1 MGPTGAA
8 GSCEF
13 GTPFLD
19 EQGGPNCSL
28 DPPFE
33 SCLADAY
40 QGNWPDYPGPQPELA
55 LDWTQNLF
63 PDIEFSG
70 APVLPS
76 LTHEISAVTLGT
88 TINWGMDW
96 EAARTSW
103 QGAPACMP
111 GGSIDYYY
119 IVIGNADIFSDSAV
133 CNVAIIAD
141 KITSGANVQFENV
154 LLVARDSLAPPDPVV
169 DGQVQPEGHSGADI
183 ELGVFQEMDHVVAAA
198 RGYFDVQSNS
208 TLGGALCGNTET
220 TIQIAALG
228 DVFFQTDTTISN
240 AQIAAGND
248 VSTGSNLSLNLAGN
262 GSTIQA
268 LNDVYM
274 QSDGGFSGCPSE
286 GEGGGGGGGGGE
298 SVVGSNNILVN

>member
-1 MGPTGAA
+1 MPL
-8 GSCEF
+8 
-13 GTPFLD
+13 PFLD
-19 EQGGPNCSL
+19 EQGGPNCDPITGL
-28 DPPFE
+28 D
-33 SCLADAY
+33 CLADAY
-40 QGNWPDYPGPQPELA
+40 QGNWPDYPGLQPELA

-76 LTHEISAVTLGT
+76 LAHEISAVTLGT
-88 TINWGMDW
+88 MNQGADW

-103 QGAPACMP
+103 EGAPACTP
-111 GGSIDYYY
+111 GGSIDTYY
-119 IVIGNADIFSDSAV
+119 IVIGNADILSDSAV

-268 LNDVYM
+268 LNDVIL
-274 QSDGGFSGCPSE
+274 QSDGGFSGCPPG

-298 SVVGSNNILVN
+298 SVAGLNNRLVN